1 MKKHSK
7 QQGFTLIELMIVI
20 AIIGIL
26 AAVALPIYQDFIA
39 RSQVAEGMATASAIK
54 SSITEYNDSMGAL
67 PPTNQFDAA
76 DSGRY
81 TDTATHD
88 GNGVI
93 TVTLH
98 NAAPV
103 NSKVRNFTFTLTPT
117 QVAPGDPITDWTCA
131 TAGDAKFLPSGC
143 Q

>member
-67 PPTNQFDAA
+67 PPNGQFDAA

-81 TDTATHD
+81 TNTATHD
-88 GNGVI
+88 ANGVI

-103 NSKVRNFTFTLTPT
+103 NSKVQGFSFTLTPT
-117 QVAPGDPITDWTCA
+117 QVAAGDPITDWTCA
-131 TAGDAKFLPSGC
+131 TGGDAKFLPSGC